1 MGIGL
6 IVIGLASVIIGEAI
20 FGAKKIVRATLAVIG
35 GSILYRII
43 VTMALRVEFLD
54 TGDMK
59 LITAIIVIIALVL
72 PKINDSRKE
81 KQRKKKRM
89 QSLMANESYNRHN
102 DNHKERNEVIP
113 LLQLKQIFKVFN
125 EGTPDEKIALHE
137 ISLELEPGD
146 FVTVIGSNGAG
157 KSTLMNII
165 SGKIFTDLGSVTI
178 DGKDV
183 TYVKEHN
190 RAKLVGRVFQD
201 PMAGTAPTMTIEENL
216 AIAYSRTKTRGL
228 RIGVSKKRRDFF
240 KQKLET
246 LHLGLENRL
255 EAKVG
260 LLSGGE
266 RQALSLLMATFTD
279 PKILLLD
286 EHTAALDPSRAE
298 LITNLT
304 RDIVQNN
311 NLTTLM
317 VTHNMQQALDLG
329 NRLIMMDKGQIIFE
343 ANKEEKQQLTVEKLL
358 AEFQRIRGE
367 KMNSDRAM
375 LI

>member
-1 MGIGL
+1 M
-6 IVIGLASVIIGEAI
+6 
-20 FGAKKIVRATLAVIG
+20 
-35 GSILYRII
+35 
-43 VTMALRVEFLD
+43 
-54 TGDMK
+54 
-59 LITAIIVIIALVL
+59 
-72 PKINDSRKE
+72 
-81 KQRKKKRM
+81 
-89 QSLMANESYNRHN
+89 
-102 DNHKERNEVIP
+102 
-113 LLQLKQIFKVFN
+113 LQLKQINKVFN

-165 SGKIFTDLGSVTI
+165 SGKIFTDIGSVTI
-178 DGKDV
+178 DGKNV

-216 AIAYSRTKTRGL
+216 AIAYSRTKNRGL
-228 RIGVSKKRRDFF
+228 SIGVSKKRRDFF
-240 KQKLET
+240 IQKLET

-367 KMNSDRAM
+367 QMNSDRAM